1 MNNTKIELSD
11 IVSNELY
18 SKQRKEKRTEMI
30 KLKKYRRI
38 DVGPVISLYFENKE
52 TMIYQIQEMALT
64 ENINPEDLKNEID
77 AYNPLVPQGE
87 ELVATLMIEIDD
99 VIRRKNFLARL
110 GGIEQKVKIII
121 GKEII
126 YAKAEEDIDRTTAD
140 GKASSVHFLH
150 FYFTQNLIKKFKT
163 SDKIIQVG
171 IDHEHYGHMAILSKN
186 SLDALS
192 KDFI

>member
-1 MNNTKIELSD
+1 MKNTKIEFSD
-11 IVSNELY
+11 IVSNEVY
-18 SKQRKEKRTEMI
+18 SKQRKEIRTEII

-64 ENINPEDLKNEID
+64 ENIKPEDLKNEID
-77 AYNPLVPQGE
+77 AYSPLVPRGE

-126 YAKAEEDIDRTTAD
+126 YAKAEEDLDRTTAD

-150 FYFTQNLIKKFKT
+150 FNFTQDLIKKFKST
-163 SDKIIQVG
+163 DEIIQVG
-171 IDHEHYGHMAILSKN
+171 IEHDHYGHMAILSKN
-186 SLDALS
+186 NLDALS

>member
-1 MNNTKIELSD
+1 M
-11 IVSNELY
+11 
-18 SKQRKEKRTEMI
+18 
-30 KLKKYRRI
+30 
-38 DVGPVISLYFENKE
+38 
-52 TMIYQIQEMALT
+52 
-64 ENINPEDLKNEID
+64 
-77 AYNPLVPQGE
+77 VPQGE

-121 GKEII
+121 GKENI
-126 YAKAEEDIDRTTAD
+126 YAKAEEDLDRTTAD

-150 FYFTQNLIKKFKT
+150 FNFTQNLIKKFKT
-163 SDKIIQVG
+163 SGEIIQVG

-186 SLDALS
+186 SVDALS

>member
-1 MNNTKIELSD
+1 M
-11 IVSNELY
+11 Y
-18 SKQRKEKRTEMI
+18 SKQRKEIRTEII

-64 ENINPEDLKNEID
+64 ENIKPEDLKNEID
-77 AYNPLVPQGE
+77 AYSPLVPQGE

-126 YAKAEEDIDRTTAD
+126 YAKAEEDLDRTTAD
-140 GKASSVHFLH
+140 GKASSVHFL
-150 FYFTQNLIKKFKT
+150 Q
-163 SDKIIQVG
+163 
-171 IDHEHYGHMAILSKN
+171 GHP
-186 SLDALS
+186 SLDLHLHRHQVL
-192 KDFI
+192 IILILIIMVIINQIYHHL